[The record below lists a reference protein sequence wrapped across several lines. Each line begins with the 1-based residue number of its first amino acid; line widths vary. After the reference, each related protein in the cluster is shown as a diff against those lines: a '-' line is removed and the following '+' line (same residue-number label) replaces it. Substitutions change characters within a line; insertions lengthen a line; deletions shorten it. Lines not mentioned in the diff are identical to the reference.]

1 MKTFSALFLLMLSVQ
16 AGAIEALAEHELA
29 EVAGGAGITV
39 DFSHS
44 TQISSPDVTWNDNG
58 TLLHLDNFRVQ
69 SKTASPLQWLWLID
83 ADASS
88 GTAALSLTQNQTLNR
103 RFTGVDGVRFG
114 TGTGS
119 VGGFGVEYQ
128 GSINQSILL
137 GNGGFRGNLA
147 LNLSNADFYHV
158 EDGNQIALSNGT
170 VVLSIPTWTAA
181 ITAANG
187 LQFSAPFTLDI
198 TGAAFTHRSGGTSFS
213 DGGTTFGLM
222 DAKLNV
228 SAFAL
233 GLRGGGAAGTEGL
246 TLNNSG
252 TLNADKSS
260 FFNVIDDGNTLRFRS
275 VSGTFTVPQLRMDM
289 VSPDILRVNIGS
301 YTAANVA
308 ASAQASQVNLTVDDV
323 NVNAVAAT
331 QSLFGLNWNTGLVDA
346 KLDLKA
352 GGALNNGL
360 RADAWWNST
369 GGEVRYLDEEGA
381 QYFSFGAINTYGSST
396 GMTLDVTG
404 AGAGRM
410 DNGINLN
417 LPNLIGDINIDNV
430 NVSAAPTVWK
440 GRMHY
445 NMGLNL
451 TFKPGGSDGTQGLR
465 LNADWQIKNT
475 GTDNT
480 KVTFLDGTDNYSY
493 ENIGG
498 TITITDATLDVT
510 ATNHVKLVFPTNIVS
525 ATDPSKIGSIK
536 MGGVNMGS
544 VQFRNFQTY
553 LSAEMWGH

>member
-1 MKTFSALFLLMLSVQ
+1 MRTLSALFLLILSAP
-16 AGAIEALAEHELA
+16 AGAIELLAEHELSA
-29 EVAGGAGITV
+29 VTGGDGITL
-39 DFSHS
+39 DFSHA
-44 TQISSPDVTWNDNG
+44 TQIGSPDVSWNDNG

-83 ADASS
+83 ADGNA
-88 GTAALSLTQNQTLNR
+88 GTPFISLTQNQTLNR

-128 GSINQSILL
+128 GSINQSIRL

-147 LNLSNADFYHV
+147 LTLTNADFYHV
-158 EDGNQIALSNGT
+158 EDGNQMALSNGSIT
-170 VVLSIPTWTAA
+170 LSIPAWTAA
-181 ITAANG
+181 ITAGTG
-187 LQFSAPFTLDI
+187 LQVSAPFTLDL
-198 TGAAFTHRSGGTSFS
+198 TGAALTHRSGGTSFT
-213 DGGTTFGLM
+213 DGGNTFGQL
-222 DAKLNV
+222 DAKLNA

-246 TLNNSG
+246 TLNSSG

-260 FFNVIDDGNTLRFRS
+260 FFNVLDDGNTLRFRS
-275 VSGTFTVPQLRMDM
+275 ISGNFTMPQLRLDM
-289 VSPDILRVNIGS
+289 VSPDILRVNIGT
-301 YTAANVA
+301 YTAPNVA
-308 ASAQASQVNLTVDDV
+308 ASAQAAQINLTVDDV

-331 QSLFGLNWNTGLVDA
+331 QSLFGLNWNTGSLDA
-346 KLDLKA
+346 LLDLKA
-352 GGALNNGL
+352 GGASGNGL
-360 RADAWWNST
+360 RADAWWNSRN
-369 GGEVRYLDEEGA
+369 GEARYLDEEGA
-381 QYFSFGAINTYGSST
+381 QYFAFGLINTYGSSL

-404 AGAGRM
+404 AGAGRT

-417 LPNLIGDINIDNV
+417 LPNMIGDLSIDNV
-430 NVSAAPTVWK
+430 NVSGAATIWK
-440 GRMHY
+440 ARTHY

-451 TFKPGGSDGTQGLR
+451 TFKPLGSDATQGLR

-480 KVTFLDGTDNYSY
+480 SVTFLDGTDSYSF

-498 TITITDATLDVT
+498 TIAVTDATLDVT
-510 ATNHVKLVFPTNIVS
+510 GTNRVKLVLPSNIVS
-525 ATDPSKIGSIK
+525 ATDPSRIGAIK

-544 VQFRNFQTY
+544 VEFRNFQTY
-553 LSAEMWGH
+553 LSVEMWGH

>member
-1 MKTFSALFLLMLSVQ
+1 MKKSSALVLLLLSAQ
-16 AGAIEALAEHELA
+16 AGAIEALAEHELSA
-29 EVAGGAGITV
+29 VTGGDGITL
-39 DFSHS
+39 DFSHA
-44 TQISSPDVTWNDNG
+44 TQISSPDVAWNDNG

-69 SKTASPLQWLWLID
+69 AKTASPLQWLWLID

-88 GTAALSLTQNQTLNR
+88 GTPALSLTQNQTLNR

-114 TGTGS
+114 SGTGS

-128 GSINQSILL
+128 GSINQTILL

-147 LNLSNADFYHV
+147 LTMNNADFYHV
-158 EDGNQIALSNGT
+158 EDGNQMALSNGT
-170 VVLSIPTWTAA
+170 VVLSVPAWTAA
-181 ITAANG
+181 ITAGTG
-187 LQFSAPFTLDI
+187 LQFSAPFTLDM
-198 TGAAFTHRSGGTSFS
+198 TGAAFTHRSGGTSFT
-213 DGGTTFGLM
+213 DGGTTFGLLE
-222 DAKLNV
+222 AKLNA

-246 TLNNSG
+246 TLNSSA

-275 VSGTFTVPQLRMDM
+275 VSGSFTVPQLRLDM
-289 VSPDILRVNIGS
+289 VSPDILRVNIGT

-308 ASAQASQVNLTVDDV
+308 ASAQAAQINLIVDDV
-323 NVNAVAAT
+323 NVNTVAAT
-331 QSLFGLNWNTGLVDA
+331 QSLFGLNGNSGLLDA
-346 KLDLKA
+346 RLDLKA
-352 GGALNNGL
+352 GGATGNGL
-360 RADAWWNST
+360 RADAWWNSRN
-369 GGEVRYLDEEGA
+369 GEVRYLDEEGA
-381 QYFSFGAINTYGSST
+381 QYFSFGAINTYGSAT

-404 AGAGRM
+404 AGAGRT

-417 LPNLIGDINIDNV
+417 LPNLIGDISIDNV
-430 NVSAAPTVWK
+430 NVSGAPTVWK
-440 GRMHY
+440 GRLHY

-451 TFKPGGSDGTQGLR
+451 TFKPSGSDGTQGLR

-480 KVTFLDGTDNYSY
+480 SVTFLDGTDSYSF

-510 ATNHVKLVFPTNIVS
+510 SSNRVKLVFPSNTVA
-525 ATDPSKIGSIK
+525 ATDPSRIGAIK
-536 MGGVNMGS
+536 MGGVTMGC